1 MQQSYIFDA
10 TKIEFSEGP
19 SDIDYE
25 TAISEIQE
33 IASAAI
39 ESAIY
44 STFGLFL
51 HFSAAVSITQA
62 TLLSLDPAPST
73 SNDDQIP
80 NENEGLPVLH
90 VLKRL
95 HLSS

>member
-10 TKIEFSEGP
+10 TTKELAEGP
-19 SDIDYE
+19 FNIISAS
-25 TAISEIQE
+25 AISEIQE

-39 ESAIY
+39 ERAIY

-51 HFSAAVSITQA
+51 HFSTVVSSTEA

-73 SNDDQIP
+73 SNDDQVA
-80 NENEGLPVLH
+80 NENQGLCC
-90 VLKRL
+90 KFRGG
-95 HLSS
+95 